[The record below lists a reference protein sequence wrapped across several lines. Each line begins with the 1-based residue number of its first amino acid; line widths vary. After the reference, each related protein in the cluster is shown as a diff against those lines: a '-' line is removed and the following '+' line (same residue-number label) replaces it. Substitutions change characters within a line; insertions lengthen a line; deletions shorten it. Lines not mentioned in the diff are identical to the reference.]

1 MFPHIKTNAFIKF
14 KLMFGLSL
22 LSLSCSNEDF
32 DAISTIER
40 REVPVVQVEAEI
52 DASRI
57 GDVSV
62 APVLPSESVNA
73 EDSGDDS
80 LFVQRF
86 NLLQGNYNNSAR
98 AACKFAAD
106 KTLIGSQVS
115 FEAQGGYIITQIEE
129 LEVVNDF
136 RKTFP
141 LPGEGEKVV
150 VLQCNSLSRFNVDG
164 VIYEGRMMIFL
175 LVDDLGQNRARWE
188 PDLTTVKKVG

>member
-1 MFPHIKTNAFIKF
+1 MFLLIKIKKF
-14 KLMFGLSL
+14 LAWIALIVGSSL
-22 LSLSCSNEDF
+22 LASCSNQDF
-32 DAISTIER
+32 DAVSTLER
-40 REVPVVQVEAEI
+40 REVPIVQVEAEI
-52 DASRI
+52 DVSRI

-62 APVLPSESVNA
+62 EAVLPSESVNA

-86 NLLQGNYNNSAR
+86 DLLQGNYNNSAR
-98 AACKFAAD
+98 EACKFAAE
-106 KTLIGSQVS
+106 KTMLGNKAS
-115 FEAQGGYIITQIEE
+115 FEAQGGYTIIQIEE
-129 LEVVNDF
+129 LEVVSDF

-141 LPGEGEKVV
+141 LPGKDEKVV

-188 PDLTTVKKVG
+188 PDLATVKKVG